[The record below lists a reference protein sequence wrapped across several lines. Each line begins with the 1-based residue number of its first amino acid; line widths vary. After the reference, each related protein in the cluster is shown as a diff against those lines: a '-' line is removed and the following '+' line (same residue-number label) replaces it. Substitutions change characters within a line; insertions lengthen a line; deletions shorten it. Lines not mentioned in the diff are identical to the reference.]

1 MVHPRIEKLSLP
13 HDQGEKRSVQSSAL
27 RHLSGVSG
35 EEFYTLREYE
45 HGDDLRKVHWAST
58 AKRGRYM
65 IRQEETPWHTRA
77 TIVIDDRRWAHDRF
91 GDSSSFERAV
101 EAAASV
107 LSLYQGAGYGFRL
120 VGVHSAVLSSGRGV
134 GQMHQSLDHLA
145 MLRPRGD
152 SEDENLLLQRL
163 SEIESRGV
171 AEATLV
177 MIGGTIPVAAVIGLA
192 RLKRLFRQVIVVSFP
207 GHRFGSDSTKA
218 RWDGESQTVEISKQ
232 LSRSGVRTVVLG
244 PGEPLAPAWGALS
257 STRMRGGDSG
267 WAQKPELV

>member
-1 MVHPRIEKLSLP
+1 MVHPRIEKLGLP
-13 HDQGEKRSVQSSAL
+13 QDQGEKRSAQSSAL
-27 RHLSGVSG
+27 RHLSGARG

-45 HGDDLRKVHWAST
+45 QGDDLRKVHWAST

-77 TIVIDDRRWAHDRF
+77 TIVIDDRRAAHDRF
-91 GDSSSFERAV
+91 GESSSFERAV

-107 LSLYQGAGYGFRL
+107 LSLYQKAGYGFRL
-120 VGVHSAVLSSGRGV
+120 IGVHSSVLSSGRGI

-145 MLRPRGD
+145 MLMARGD
-152 SEDENLLLQRL
+152 KDDENLLLRRL
-163 SEIESRGV
+163 GEIEGRGV
-171 AEATLV
+171 AEATFVL
-177 MIGGTIPVAAVIGLA
+177 IGGTLPVAAAVGLA

-207 GHRFGSDSTKA
+207 AHRFGSDSTKA
-218 RWDGESQTVEISKQ
+218 RWEGEKQTVEVTTA

-257 STRMRGGDSG
+257 SSRMRGGDG
-267 WAQKPELV
+267 TWAPKPELV